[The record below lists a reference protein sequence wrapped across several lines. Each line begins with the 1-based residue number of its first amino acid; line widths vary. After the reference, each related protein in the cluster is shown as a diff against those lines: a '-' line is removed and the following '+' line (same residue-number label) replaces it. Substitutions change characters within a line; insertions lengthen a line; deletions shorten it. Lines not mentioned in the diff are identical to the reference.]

1 MTADVSTG
9 TLSVEP
15 LTQRR
20 PAFWSKARRIAR
32 QQVLGVVGFV
42 IVVALVVTAI
52 AAPLIAPYDPTDIQF
67 DALQPPSAAHLFGTD
82 EKGRDVF
89 SRVVYGSR
97 ISLEIGLIATTIGS
111 VGGALVG
118 IASGYFRGKVDLIL
132 QRITDAV
139 QSFPFLILALIMVA
153 VFGSSTVKLMIMI
166 GLTIVPGVGR
176 VMRGAVLSESQ
187 GVYIEAAHATGSSAP
202 RIMFR
207 HILPNVAAPLVVV
220 ATSLLGAAILIEAGL
235 SFLGFGTPP
244 PTPSWG
250 ADLSGNARQFF
261 VRAPWMAIFPG
272 LALSVVVLGVNLMG
286 DSLRDI
292 LDPRLRGR

>member
-1 MTADVSTG
+1 MTADELTVSLG
-9 TLSVEP
+9 VAP
-15 LTQRR
+15 IARRR
-20 PAFWSKARRIAR
+20 PAFWRKARHTAR
-32 QQVLGVVGFV
+32 QQVLGVIGLV
-42 IVVALVVTAI
+42 IVVVLVATAI

-67 DALQPPSAAHLFGTD
+67 DALQRPNTAHVFGTD

-111 VGGALVG
+111 IGGALVG
-118 IASGYFRGKVDLIL
+118 LTCGYFRGSVDMVL

-153 VFGSSTVKLMIMI
+153 IFGTSTLKLMVMI
-166 GLTIVPGVGR
+166 GLAIVPGVGR
-176 VMRGAVLSESQ
+176 VMRSAVLSESQ
-187 GVYIEAAHATGSSAP
+187 AVYVESARATGGSAP

-207 HILPNVAAPLVVV
+207 HILPNVTAPLVVI